1 MATTTTHLSLTKQ
14 VGTEGS
20 GTSSGARLTVLNAN
34 WDIVDALFHGSTGH
48 SHDGTSGDGPKI
60 GLDGFNRGTTAGT
73 VLTSNGTGS
82 NPSYQSIPGPTLDV
96 RNETGGTLAAGTLVY
111 ASSWNETHTR
121 FLIVKADADV
131 AGAEALF
138 VLTADLTNNTNGTA
152 GRSHRLTSQN
162 TSGLSVGNPVYLH
175 TTAGSWTA
183 TAPVTADDLQQS
195 IGRVAVVDSSSG
207 VVEINLDAG
216 QTLKIGSNQLQN
228 DSVGLAALAAG
239 TDGELIT
246 WDASGNPAAVAVGSA
261 NQVLTSNGAG
271 AAPQFKAASG
281 GKVQQHT
288 FIEGSSGGISTTSNS
303 YVDITDMKRTVTTT
317 GGDLVCRLT
326 MNIDCDVA
334 GTYFYVAFQLD
345 SASEEGELSLQAGS
359 NGETHCMTLIYKFT
373 SVSEASHTVDARW
386 KTSSSNSLDCDND
399 ERFMEVM
406 EVD

>member
-162 TSGLSVGNPVYLH
+162 TSGLTVGNPVYVH

-228 DSVGLAALAAG
+228 DSVGLAAIAAQTQG
-239 TDGELIT
+239 NVLYYG
-246 WDASGNPAAVAVGSA
+246 ASGNPAVLAPGTDGFFLKTTGASSDPVWAAAGGGKIQQVGFSAAISGNTTSTSFADITNGNVSLDVTKGGLIAVWHLAGY
-261 NQVLTSNGAG
+261 SNG
-271 AAPQFKAASG
+271 
-281 GKVQQHT
+281 V
-288 FIEGSSGGISTTSNS
+288 SSN
-303 YVDITDMKRTVTTT
+303 
-317 GGDLVCRLT
+317 
-326 MNIDCDVA
+326 N
-334 GTYFYVAFQLD
+334 YFALQLD
-345 SASEEGELSLQAGS
+345 SDSEGGQVRYTQPIANQDQTMAGV
-359 NGETHCMTLIYKFT
+359 YRWT
-373 SVSEASHTVDARW
+373 SVSTATHRVDMRMKVSADTFTLREGHIM
-386 KTSSSNSLDCDND
+386 L
-399 ERFMEVM
+399 MEF
-406 EVD
+406 DD

>member
-121 FLIVKADADV
+121 FLIVKAAADG

-162 TSGLSVGNPVYLH
+162 TSGLTVGNPVYVH

-271 AAPQFKAASG
+271 APPTFQAAATG
-281 GKVQQHT
+281 GKIQQVG
-288 FIEGSSGGISTTSNS
+288 FSAAISGSTTSTS
-303 YVDITDMKRTVTTT
+303 FVDITNGNVSLDVTK
-317 GGDLVCRLT
+317 GGLIAVWML
-326 MNIDCDVA
+326 A
-334 GTYFYVAFQLD
+334 GYSNNASTNNYFALQLD
-345 SASEEGELSLQAGS
+345 SDSEVGQVRFTQPNSNQDQTMAGV
-359 NGETHCMTLIYKFT
+359 YQWT
-373 SVSEASHTVDARW
+373 SVSTATHRVDMRMKVSANTFTLREGH
-386 KTSSSNSLDCDND
+386 LLL
-399 ERFMEVM
+399 MEF
-406 EVD
+406 DD